1 MSNKILNFYK
11 ADNGTRDFAI
21 LITVLFILLIAF
33 AVWVATSN
41 TPTSN
46 TYTMACKVV
55 ALDTDNDVVILV
67 DYVSGNEWAWE
78 GINGEAVGDTVMLIM
93 DDSGT
98 PNVIVDDV
106 ILSIK

>member
-21 LITVLFILLIAF
+21 LITVLFILLIVF
-33 AVWVATSN
+33 AVWIAT
-41 TPTSN
+41 TPAPSN

-78 GINGEAVGDTVMLIM
+78 GINGEGLGDTVMLIM
-93 DDSGT
+93 NDSGT